1 MELDQIVATW
11 VQNEAKKQLTSTLRT
26 LLSYAT
32 LWISSYWEGRGG
44 MGSQCSDYLLGTL
57 RMPQVF
63 TVSRWR
69 EDGLCVVAFV
79 AGPVLLPALSRLE
92 HIFQESMMI

>member
-1 MELDQIVATW
+1 M
-11 VQNEAKKQLTSTLRT
+11 QLCG
-26 LLSYAT
+26 YHH
-32 LWISSYWEGRGG
+32 IGREG